1 MEKNLAILSAIFVTL
16 YNMQI
21 RPWTPLG
28 DFQTPGLQ
36 PQMKISDTATDHSK
50 WKSDCFRPEILK
62 KQSLS
67 SPVSWAV
74 GN

>member
-28 DFQTPGLQ
+28 DFQTPGATTPNENFWHCHW
-36 PQMKISDTATDHSK
+36 PQ
-50 WKSDCFRPEILK
+50 
-62 KQSLS
+62 
-67 SPVSWAV
+67 
-74 GN
+74 